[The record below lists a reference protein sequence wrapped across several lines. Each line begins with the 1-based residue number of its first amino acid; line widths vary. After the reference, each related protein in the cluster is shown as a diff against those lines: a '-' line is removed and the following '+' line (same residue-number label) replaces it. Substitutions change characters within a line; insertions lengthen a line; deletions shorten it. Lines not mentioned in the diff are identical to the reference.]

1 MTKIKICGL
10 TRFRDIDYVNTLLP
24 DYIGFVF
31 AKASKRYISPDNA
44 AVLKNRLVDKIKSV
58 GVFVNEPAESIIN
71 IAKAGT
77 IDIIQLHGN
86 EDSDYIEKLRNQ
98 TDLPIIKAYKIT
110 SKEDAENAEKS
121 SADYILL
128 DNGNGGTGECF
139 DWSLCKNIKRDFFLA
154 GGLDPDN
161 VKQAIDKCMPY
172 AVDVSS
178 GVETD
183 GTKDFDKIMRFIK
196 SVRDLK

>member
-10 TRFRDIDYVNTLLP
+10 TRLRDIDYVNTLLP
-24 DYIGFVF
+24 DYVGFVF
-31 AKASKRYISPDNA
+31 TPKSKRYISPDNA
-44 AVLKNRLVDKIKSV
+44 AVLKKRLVGKIKAV
-58 GVFVNEPAESIIN
+58 GVFVNEPTDSVIN

-77 IDIIQLHGN
+77 IDIIQLHGS
-86 EDSDYIEKLRNQ
+86 EDSDYIAKLRNQ
-98 TDLPIIKAYKIT
+98 TDLSIIKAYKIAST
-110 SKEDAENAEKS
+110 DDVKNAEKS

-128 DNGNGGTGECF
+128 DNGSGGTGERF
-139 DWSLCKNIKRDFFLA
+139 DWSLCKNIGRKFFLA

-161 VKQAIDKCMPY
+161 VKQAINECMPY

-183 GTKDFDKIMRFIK
+183 GAKDYDKIMRFIK
-196 SVRDLK
+196 SVRESN

>member
-10 TRFRDIDYVNTLLP
+10 TRLRDVDYVNTLHP
-24 DYIGFVF
+24 DYIGFIF

-58 GVFVNEPAESIIN
+58 GVFVNKPAQSIIN

-77 IDIIQLHGN
+77 IDIIQLHGS

-128 DNGNGGTGECF
+128 DNGSGGTGECF
-139 DWSLCKNIKRDFFLA
+139 DWSLCKNIRREFFLA

-183 GTKDFDKIMRFIK
+183 GTKDYDKIMRFIK